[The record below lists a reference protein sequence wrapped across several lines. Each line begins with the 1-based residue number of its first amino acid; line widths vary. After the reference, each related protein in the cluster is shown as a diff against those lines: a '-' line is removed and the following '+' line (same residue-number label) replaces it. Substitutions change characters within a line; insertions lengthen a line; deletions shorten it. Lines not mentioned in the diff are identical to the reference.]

1 MNPLSKKMRVAA
13 AICRLL
19 LLAAFFGA
27 WEFAAAQKMV
37 DPLMTGRPSGI
48 ASYLWREL
56 FVTGSLLRELGWTML
71 SVSGAFVLASVLGLL
86 VGMVFVANRFLDEM
100 LNPIFTA
107 LNAMPRIA
115 LAPLFL
121 LWFGLGIA
129 SKVAIGASLTF
140 FIVFYST
147 LAGGRSVSQDH
158 ITLARTLGASGTQ
171 IFRLFTFPSAVPVIF
186 NGLKLGLMFSLF
198 GVVGGELLASENGL
212 GQVLA
217 VLASA
222 FNTDGVFATIFVLSI
237 VGVACTS
244 VMNAI
249 ENHLLRWR

>member
-1 MNPLSKKMRVAA
+1 MNPLSRRARIAA
-13 AICRLL
+13 AVCRLL
-19 LLAAFFGA
+19 LLVAFFSL
-27 WEFAAAQKMV
+27 WELAAARKWV
-37 DPLMTGRPSGI
+37 DPLMTGQPSGI
-48 ASYLWREL
+48 ARYLWQEL
-56 FVTGSLLRELGWTML
+56 FVTGSLVKELGWTLL
-71 SVSGAFVLASVLGLL
+71 SVLGAFVIASVLGLL
-86 VGMVFVANRFLDEM
+86 FGMVFVANRFLDEM

-129 SKVAIGASLTF
+129 SKIAIGASLTF

-171 IFRLFTFPSAVPVIF
+171 IFRAFTFPSAVPVIF

-198 GVVGGELLASENGL
+198 GVVGGELLASEHGL

-217 VLASA
+217 VLAAA
-222 FNTDGVFATIFVLSI
+222 FNTDGVFATIFLLSI
-237 VGVACTS
+237 VGVACTA
-244 VMNAI
+244 VMNAV

>member
-1 MNPLSKKMRVAA
+1 MKTIGKRGRFFALVARV
-13 AICRLL
+13 LL
-19 LLAAFFGA
+19 LMVFFLVWEYMAAKKF
-27 WEFAAAQKMV
+27 V
-37 DPLMTGRPSGI
+37 DPIMTGRPSGI
-48 ASYLWREL
+48 ARFFWNEF
-56 FVTGSLLRELGWTML
+56 FVTGNLVAQLGWTL
-71 SVSGAFVLASVLGLL
+71 LAVSGAFILASVLGLF
-86 VGMVFVANRFLDEM
+86 VGMTFVTNPFLDAM

-121 LWFGLGIA
+121 LWFGLGIS
-129 SKVAIGASLTF
+129 SKIAIGASLTF

-158 ITLARTLGASGTQ
+158 VVLARTLGASGTQ
-171 IFRLFTFPSAVPVIF
+171 MFRMFTLPSAVPVIF

-212 GQVLA
+212 GQTLA
-217 VLASA
+217 LLAAA
-222 FNTDGVFATIFVLSI
+222 FNTDGVFATIFVLSL
-237 VGVACTS
+237 VGVAFTS
-244 VMNAI
+244 VMNTL

>member
-1 MNPLSKKMRVAA
+1 MNPLSTRMRIAA
-13 AICRLL
+13 TVGRFL
-19 LLAAFFGA
+19 LLAAFFAA
-27 WEFAAAQKMV
+27 WEYAAAQKMV
-37 DPLMTGRPSGI
+37 DPIMTGRPSGI
-48 ASYLWREL
+48 ARYLWQEL
-56 FVTGSLLRELGWTML
+56 FVTGALWRELGWTL
-71 SVSGAFVLASVLGLL
+71 LAVSGAFVLASVMGLFI
-86 VGMVFVANRFLDEM
+86 GMVFVANRFLDAM

-121 LWFGLGIA
+121 LWFGLGIS
-129 SKVAIGASLTF
+129 SKIAIGASLTF

-171 IFRLFTFPSAVPVIF
+171 IFRLFTLPSAVPVIF

-198 GVVGGELLASENGL
+198 GVVGGELLASEHGL

-217 VLASA
+217 VLAAA
-222 FNTDGVFATIFVLSI
+222 FNTDGVFATIFMLSI
-237 VGVACTS
+237 VGVACTA

>member
-1 MNPLSKKMRVAA
+1 MKVLDRRGRILALIGRV
-13 AICRLL
+13 L
-19 LLAAFFGA
+19 LLAIFFAA
-27 WEFAAAQKMV
+27 WEYLASRKLV
-37 DPLMTGRPSGI
+37 DPIMIGRPSGI
-48 ASYLWREL
+48 ARFFWNEF
-56 FVTGSLLRELGWTML
+56 FVTGNLVKQLGWTL
-71 SVSGAFVLASVLGLL
+71 LAVCGAFVLASVMGLL
-86 VGMVFVANRFLDEM
+86 IGMTFVTNPFLDEM

-121 LWFGLGIA
+121 LWFGLGIF

-158 ITLARTLGASGTQ
+158 IVLARTLGASGVQ
-171 IFRLFTFPSAVPVIF
+171 MFRMFTLPSAVPVIF

-198 GVVGGELLASENGL
+198 GVVGGELLASEHGL
-212 GQVLA
+212 GQTLA
-217 VLASA
+217 LLAAS
-222 FNTDGVFATIFVLSI
+222 FNTDGVFATIFVLSL
-237 VGVACTS
+237 VGVAFTS
-244 VMNAI
+244 VMNTL